1 MLLGM
6 NRKRLALTAA
16 VVGAII
22 GAIANPVLTGRS
34 PACYRV
40 ANMEFILQQNQ
51 IARDADFKAR
61 RAAVPPASSLLP
73 LAQMPVGGILSVEGQ
88 DGPPLQGRVP
98 TTVPESDPFDNRARI
113 TDCSYLIGLLVSVLL
128 GAAALA
134 ALTYFGPRLLAVL
147 TAWLRWVSEPD
158 R

>member
-1 MLLGM
+1 MPLGL
-6 NRKRLALTAA
+6 NRNRLAITAA
-16 VVGAII
+16 VI

-51 IARDADFKAR
+51 IARDADFKAHQ
-61 RAAVPPASSLLP
+61 APVPPPSSPLP
-73 LAQMPVGGILSVEGQ
+73 LAQVPVGGILEEGG
-88 DGPPLQGRVP
+88 GPIQGRVP
-98 TTVPESDPFDNRARI
+98 SGQPEPDPFDNRAWI
-113 TDCSYLIGLLVSVLL
+113 TDCLGLVGLLVSVLL

-134 ALTYFGPRLLAVL
+134 ALTYFGPRLLARLLAVL